1 MPFELENAIRY
12 CSSSRERVD
21 DVWLNAGIERRWLV
35 LEASAP
41 SVEEAQEYVNLSQKR
56 KKKARSRIAKDAN
69 APIRSEQAVPPNIF
83 VCPITQELMQD
94 PVIAMDGHT
103 YEKTAIVRWFDR
115 KLSSP
120 KTGCVLEMAIL
131 IPNHAMRHQII
142 EWREAH
148 HRRSTSCWRR
158 GTRILRR
165 I

>member
-1 MPFELENAIRY
+1 MASIPDAFRTKERDNIL
-12 CSSSRERVD
+12 RVD
-21 DVWLNAGIERRWLV
+21 DVSLNAEIERRWL
-35 LEASAP
+35 LLHPP
-41 SVEEAQEYVNLSQKR
+41 SVEEAQEHVNLSQKR

-148 HRRSTSCWRR
+148 SVC
-158 GTRILRR
+158 
-165 I
+165 